1 MIGKRE
7 FRSHDTISDSY
18 IYGLL
23 EHAQSLIMRA
33 RGLELAQFGI
43 TREQMSVLHAL
54 LISDGSAT
62 IDEIGVI
69 IIRQHNS
76 VSTIVSRMSKLGL
89 VKKERMP
96 HEKKFRVLITEKARK
111 IVNTVPRKSIE
122 MIFNCLSAT
131 EKEQLATHLEQ
142 LVSQGHEI
150 VGHNF
155 NLPFLS
161 MKAESNTL

>member
-1 MIGKRE
+1 
-7 FRSHDTISDSY
+7 
-18 IYGLL
+18 L
-23 EHAQSLIMRA
+23 EHSQSLIIRA
-33 RGLELAQFGI
+33 RELELAQYGI
-43 TREQMSVLHAL
+43 TREQMSILHAL

-62 IDEIGVI
+62 IDEIGTI
-69 IIRQHNS
+69 IVRQHNS

-111 IVNTVPRKSIE
+111 TVSAIPRKSIE
-122 MIFNCLSAT
+122 MIFNCLT
-131 EKEQLATHLEQ
+131 VEEKVQLATHLEQ

-150 VGHNF
+150 IGHNF

-161 MKAESNTL
+161 VKDEQIHIP